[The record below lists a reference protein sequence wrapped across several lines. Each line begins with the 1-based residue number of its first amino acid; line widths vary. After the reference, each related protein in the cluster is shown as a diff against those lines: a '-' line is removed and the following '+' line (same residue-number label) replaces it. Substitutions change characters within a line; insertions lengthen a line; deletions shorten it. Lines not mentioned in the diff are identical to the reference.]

1 MPCARIS
8 VWWVALTGG
17 ALEVLCSWV
26 SGHTCGSK
34 DAFADILFFKN
45 SLTSFALKSF
55 TGKWLSG
62 WAWAVADVAPV
73 PAPAPAPAAL
83 PCLVPQAFPVSDDMA
98 CCRPLSLVGV
108 FAPELRLAWP
118 CRRQL
123 RALLVSHCR
132 LPVLAGRTDF
142 HLDHS
147 FSVYRNGGW
156 RRGGVEWKI

>member
-1 MPCARIS
+1 MPCARMF
-8 VWWVALTGG
+8 VWWLALTGG

-26 SGHTCGSK
+26 SGHTCNQRRI
-34 DAFADILFFKN
+34 ADVLFFRN
-45 SLTSFALKSF
+45 SLTSFALKSL

-62 WAWAVADVAPV
+62 WAWAVADVAP
-73 PAPAPAPAAL
+73 APAPAAL
-83 PCLVPQAFPVSDDMA
+83 PCLVHQAFPVSDDMA

-123 RALLVSHCR
+123 RALLVSHCSLR
-132 LPVLAGRTDF
+132 VLAGRTEF